1 MRRVLLLAAASLLMT
16 VARARATDIS
26 ALLDTAAR
34 QPGIEIS
41 ELVVRESVLQE
52 KAATAALYPKIGIFS
67 RAVVFNSPT
76 NLRPMLPTEVDLGSG
91 ESLPFSRGI
100 LRYGATLEMPL
111 YVQQLYVLRQKVR
124 LLTDR
129 ADIANRINRVSR
141 EAAVVSL
148 NSTFAYLAGL
158 DKAIAARLKSLEKT
172 RDDVALKVK
181 TGRSAEA
188 ELLKVLNSI
197 NDLEQQHNDLD
208 AAMMDIRRD
217 IRKLTDLTLDAP
229 VPMHLSGDITPG
241 PLLEVELAKKES
253 VAAEKEVQRRRAARY
268 PTLSLF
274 GTVSGNDG
282 QAYNTDSHIFR
293 SYSFAGVELKFP
305 LFDKSLATDEEIAR
319 VQLKKSQKK
328 LEDTRIQLT
337 ALERNL
343 KKKLPVIDRS
353 LELAMKSVKN
363 NRQLLA
369 IARVA
374 YNSGRTTTEEYL
386 RWEERL
392 LASHSAVLKARQER
406 WQILSQQA
414 VLYGTDLRGV
424 VK

>member
-1 MRRVLLLAAASLLMT
+1 MKRVLWVIVAGLLVT
-16 VARARATDIS
+16 TARARAIDIG
-26 ALLDTAAR
+26 ALLDTAAE
-34 QPGIEIS
+34 QPGVEIS
-41 ELVVRESVLQE
+41 ALAVTESVLQE
-52 KAATAALYPKIGIFS
+52 KSATAALYPKIGLFGQ
-67 RAVVFNSPT
+67 AEVFNSPT
-76 NLRPMLPTEVDLGSG
+76 NLRPMPPTEVNIQSG
-91 ESLPFSRGI
+91 ESIPFSREI

-111 YVQQLYVLRQKVR
+111 YIRQLYVLRQKVR

-129 ADIANRINRVSR
+129 ADIAHRINRVSR

-158 DKAIAARLKSLEKT
+158 DQAVAARLKSLEKT

-197 NDLEQQHNDLD
+197 NDLEQQRNDLD
-208 AAMMDIRRD
+208 AAMLDIRRD
-217 IRKLTDLTLDAP
+217 IRKLTDVSLSAP
-229 VPMHLSGDITPG
+229 VAMRLADDLTPG
-241 PLLEVELAKKES
+241 PLLAVEQVKKE
-253 VAAEKEVQRRRAARY
+253 VAAAAKEVQRRRAARY

-282 QAYNTDSHIFR
+282 KAFNTDSHIFR
-293 SYSFAGVELKFP
+293 SYNFAGVTLKFP

-319 VQLKKSQKK
+319 VQLKKTQKK
-328 LEDTRIQLT
+328 LQDTRIQLH

-343 KKKLPVIDRS
+343 RKKLPVIDRS
-353 LELAMKSVKN
+353 LALARKSVEN

-374 YNSGRTTTEEYL
+374 YDSGRTTTEEYL

-406 WQILSQQA
+406 WQVLAQQA